1 MDFLRE
7 MLRLLSALS
16 DRKVEYVLVGGGAL
30 NVHGLVRATED
41 ADLFVRPTEENIARL
56 RDALYDVWDDTSID
70 DITAE
75 DLCGDYPAVRY
86 GPPDGVFYLDIIT
99 RLGELFSY
107 DDLDWEIVD
116 LEGVPIRVATA
127 ETLVRM
133 KRSTVRPIDAAD
145 VQALVRAFGLDVD
158 EEVKE

>member
-7 MLRLLSALS
+7 LLRLLRALS

-41 ADLFVRPTEENIARL
+41 ADLFVRPDGENIARL
-56 RDALYDVWDDTSID
+56 REALRDVWDDPSID
-70 DITAE
+70 EITAE
-75 DLCGDYPAVRY
+75 DLCGDYPAIRY
-86 GPPDGVFYLDIIT
+86 GPPEGVFYLDILT

-107 DDLDWEIVD
+107 DDLEWELVD
-116 LEGVPIRVATA
+116 LEGVPVRVATA

-145 VQALVRAFGLDVD
+145 VQALVQAFGLDI
-158 EEVKE
+158 EEDGKN